1 MKLKIVLT
9 LFLSLFI
16 SVLILIYGIHTE
28 ALKAGDG
35 ALKGQVADA
44 SGQAIAKATV
54 YLIPAADIE
63 AMAKTKIEIKRD
75 SKNDEPLEDNLSA
88 NKDKYTKAVTDA
100 KGNFKIAKFPDGKYF
115 IYVEPSDKNHL
126 PGGDKSNKSLDASEL
141 RGKTIKILISGN
153 PPSTA
158 TYAGSSKCLLC
169 HKAYETEKKTLHKL
183 GIRAAGK
190 DSKLQDSSDF
200 PELDNGLKK
209 LEAGMKFYF
218 YNFDK
223 TRGFDKYM
231 VSDKMPPD
239 PASVS
244 LTAAF
249 FKDKDGK
256 LKFKTENMKDASD
269 PARTYTIDLTYG
281 GGLYKQRY
289 LFKVGK
295 NYYPFLQ
302 FNTMGDEGFGDR
314 TRKPWRD
321 YHADWLYNEEAKKL
335 TDPPKKKAFEA
346 ECASCHYT
354 GYTLKHEG
362 DDYIAGAVND
372 PNGELDI
379 DGDGIPNE
387 LNIGCE
393 VCHGPGSEHIK
404 APIAKRAV
412 TIVSPGKLSPERSS
426 IICGQCHSRPLG
438 ITNNEQPINKDY
450 KMMLP
455 GMSRNE
461 FLVNYTSREDAGQN
475 DYWADGI
482 HSKSHH
488 QQYTDF
494 IKSKKYR
501 NGNQI
506 LSCTDCHNPHGMAG
520 IKHQMRADVRDDKN
534 SLCATCHKDKTDIK
548 MHMQAKIGFA
558 EKGAI
563 NCIDCHAAKTMQTG
577 AGFGKG
583 LTGKDAKNYWMNDIT
598 SHIFDVPRKDNA
610 GVKDV
615 EPGKAMPIPYTNKCG
630 MCHKA
635 DGL

>member
-1 MKLKIVLT
+1 MKRKIL
-9 LFLSLFI
+9 
-16 SVLILIYGIHTE
+16 SVLFVSFSILGIIVYNFHAE
-28 ALKAGDG
+28 AQKTGG
-35 ALKGQVADA
+35 TALKGQVADA
-44 SGQAIAKATV
+44 SGQAIAKASV
-54 YLIPAADIE
+54 YLIPASDIE

-88 NKDKYTKAVTDA
+88 NKDKYTKALTDA
-100 KGNFKIAKFPDGKYF
+100 KGNFTIAKIPDGKYF
-115 IYVEPSDKNHL
+115 LYAEPSDKNYL
-126 PGGDKSNKSLDASEL
+126 PGGDKSNKSMDASEL

-153 PPSTA
+153 PPLNA
-158 TYAGSSKCLLC
+158 TYVGSSKCLLC

-223 TRGFDKYM
+223 ARGFDKYM
-231 VSDKMPPD
+231 VSEKMPAD

-244 LTAAF
+244 LTATF
-249 FKDKDGK
+249 FKDSDGK
-256 LKFKTENMKDASD
+256 LKFKTENLKDPTD
-269 PARTYTIDLTYG
+269 PARIYTIDLTYG

-289 LFKVGK
+289 LFKVNK
-295 NYYPFLQ
+295 NYFPFLQ
-302 FNTMGDEGFGDR
+302 FNTMGDDSFGDR

-321 YHADWLYNEEAKKL
+321 YHADWLYNEETKKL

-354 GYTLKHEG
+354 GYTLKQIG
-362 DDYIAGAVND
+362 DEYIAGAVND

-393 VCHGPGSEHIK
+393 VCHGAGSEHVK

-438 ITNNEQPINKDY
+438 LTNNEQPINKDY

-461 FLVNYTSREDAGQN
+461 FLANYTSREDAAEK
-475 DYWADGI
+475 DYWPDKV

-501 NGNQI
+501 NGNQL
-506 LSCTDCHNPHGMAG
+506 LSCADCHNPHGMTG
-520 IKHQMRADVRDDKN
+520 IKHQMRADVRDEKN
-534 SLCATCHKDKTDIK
+534 SLCTTCHKENSDIK
-548 MHMQAKIGFA
+548 KHMQAKIGFA
-558 EKGAI
+558 EIDKI

-583 LTGKDAKNYWMNDIT
+583 LTGKDGKNYWMNDIT
-598 SHIFDVPRKDNA
+598 SHIFDVPKKDNA
-610 GVKDV
+610 GVKGI